1 MITPEQFQEI
11 GETLLPLL
19 DDLTEWIAR
28 DMIERFMIRF
38 GRGEE
43 KLLTGTDEWQ
53 AWVLKQAGGNL
64 DEIQKALAKSTGKSQ
79 QEIAKI
85 FKDSGIQAAK
95 ADAEAAAVTF
105 S

>member
-53 AWVLKQAGGNL
+53 A
-64 DEIQKALAKSTGKSQ
+64 
-79 QEIAKI
+79 
-85 FKDSGIQAAK
+85 
-95 ADAEAAAVTF
+95 
-105 S
+105 